1 MTSDSDVSERLR
13 TWLGEQLPDA
23 TDVRV
28 EGLDKVEFGHSAE
41 ILLLTVVWTADGSEH
56 REDVVL
62 RMRPPKPG
70 LIEPYDMQRQFAI
83 LRALEGTAVRSP
95 KALWIEPT
103 GEVLGREFFI
113 MERLD
118 GEVYERQ
125 PGAELE
131 TSEGRLGRM
140 CESFIQQVVALHS
153 VDVDEVGLGSI
164 GDGRDFLRR
173 ELDHWTD
180 EMNRVKRGPL
190 PALERVAAELRA
202 QIPEQSDRITL
213 VHGDAKPGNFA
224 FVGDEV
230 NAIYDWE
237 MADVGDPL
245 CDLGY
250 IELLWQMPVSINS
263 GPSSPTVDE
272 LAARYEE
279 LSGVP
284 VHDRA
289 WYRAF
294 QTFKISIIQLVGA
307 MLLDAGY
314 SDDPRFAMMAEGTL
328 LMTPMALHDL
338 GVDEEIDP
346 GPVRPREE
354 RLIEVLGQPF
364 WTE

>member
-1 MTSDSDVSERLR
+1 MRSWAASSSS
-13 TWLGEQLPDA
+13 W
-23 TDVRV
+23 
-28 EGLDKVEFGHSAE
+28 SAS
-41 ILLLTVVWTADGSEH
+41 T
-56 REDVVL
+56 
-62 RMRPPKPG
+62 
-70 LIEPYDMQRQFAI
+70 
-83 LRALEGTAVRSP
+83 VRS
-95 KALWIEPT
+95 
-103 GEVLGREFFI
+103 
-113 MERLD
+113 
-118 GEVYERQ
+118 
-125 PGAELE
+125 
-131 TSEGRLGRM
+131 TSASPAPSSRRRRAVWAA
-140 CESFIQQVVALHS
+140 CARASSSRSWPCTPSTSRPI
-153 VDVDEVGLGSI
+153 GLGSL
-164 GDGRDFLRR
+164 GDGRDFLAG
-173 ELDHWTD
+173 ELDHWTN

-190 PALERVAAELRA
+190 PALERVAAELKA
-202 QIPEQSDRITL
+202 QMPEQSDRITL

-279 LSGVP
+279 LSGIP

-338 GVDEEIDP
+338 GVDEEIEP

-354 RLIEVLGQPF
+354 RLIEVLGQSF

>member
-153 VDVDEVGLGSI
+153 VDVDEVGLGSL

-224 FVGDEV
+224 FVGDELT
-230 NAIYDWE
+230 ASFDWE
-237 MADVGDPL
+237 MAVLGDPMA
-245 CDLGY
+245 DVAY
-250 IELLWQMPVSINS
+250 AQVTWELPGMFTTL
-263 GPSSPTVDE
+263 PSSLSIDE
-272 LAARYEE
+272 LVTRYEE
-279 LSGVP
+279 KSGIAT
-284 VHDRA
+284 HDLVWHRS
-289 WYRAF
+289 F
-294 QTFKISIIQLVGA
+294 QRYKLGVI
-307 MLLDAGY
+307 MLIASMLFDSGE
-314 SDDPRFAMMAEGTL
+314 SDDPRFSMMGRVVAMYT
-328 LMTPMALHDL
+328 TPAFADL
-338 GVDEEIDP
+338 GLDNVEDQ
-346 GPVRPREE
+346 GAVMARPE
-354 RLIEVLGQPF
+354 RLAALEG
-364 WTE
+364 

>member
-1 MTSDSDVSERLR
+1 MTSNDDVSERLR
-13 TWLGEQLPDA
+13 AWLGEQLPTA

-41 ILLLTVVWTADGSEH
+41 ILLLTVAWTTDGSEH

-70 LIEPYDMQRQFAI
+70 LIEPYDMQRQFDI
-83 LRALEGTAVRSP
+83 LRALESTPVRSP
-95 KALWIEPT
+95 RALWIEPT
-103 GEVLGREFFI
+103 GEVLGREFVV
-113 MERLD
+113 MERRD
-118 GEVYERQ
+118 GEVYEREL
-125 PGAELE
+125 GADLE
-131 TSEGRLGRM
+131 TYDGRLGRM
-140 CESFIQQVVALHS
+140 CESFLQQVVAMHS
-153 VDVDEVGLGSI
+153 VDLDATGLTFL
-164 GDGRDFLRR
+164 GDGQDFLAR
-173 ELDHWTD
+173 ELDHWTN

-190 PALERVAAELRA
+190 PALERVAAELKA
-202 QIPEQSDRITL
+202 QTPQQSARVTL
-213 VHGDAKPGNFA
+213 VHGDAKPGNFG
-224 FVGDEV
+224 FIDDEV
-230 NAIYDWE
+230 NAVYDWE

-250 IELLWQMPVSINS
+250 IELLWNMPVGINS

-279 LSGVP
+279 LSGIP

-328 LMTPMALHDL
+328 LMTPMALADL
-338 GVDEEIDP
+338 GVEEEIDP

-354 RLIEVLGQPF
+354 RLIEVLGQAF